1 MASTIPPWSEIPQD
15 ILGLVIDRLYSSPVQ
30 TRFSAAWSKILLAV
44 PVAAANRRGFQHLC
58 RRTRDSAA
66 ADRARFRAVCRSW
79 RLAMRHHVSKTP
91 GALPW
96 IVMSDGS
103 FFTHS
108 DGGCSAPRRL
118 PSLPRNARCIGSTD
132 EWLALDCTDAENVH
146 TYFLHNPFSNTTV
159 TLPELSPII
168 GNVSEFFEVRK
179 VLLRSSPRDI
189 VALMTNNSNYPIILI
204 RPGKGVWLPKP
215 DTTPF
220 NLIIDIV
227 FLEGK
232 LYGITQAEDL
242 ASVSI
247 DFDNYG
253 VPTVTTTERLIEHPP
268 LENCD
273 FDVWSDLDEKL
284 EANDGMDDKDEV
296 ENGGEDHDEELN
308 EVDARARALYEF
320 KKKTGDAMILEGTT
334 YLEDSEVPYE
344 PKDLIL
350 VNWYLIESHGKLLM
364 VRRQVEWPLY
374 SLSFTRKV
382 EVFEAN
388 TSAGAWVPVSGGIDS
403 QALFISSRFSKSIC
417 AFENVK
423 QDTIYFIDTGEMFN
437 TRSQSMSPPQRDIDR
452 RQSMWIFSPEIV
464 V

>member
-15 ILGLVIDRLYSSPVQ
+15 ILGLVIDRLYSSPGH

-58 RRTRDSAA
+58 RRTRHSAA

-79 RLAMRHHVSKTP
+79 HLAMRQHVSTTP
-91 GALPW
+91 EALPW

-118 PSLPRNARCIGSTD
+118 PSLPENARCIGSTD
-132 EWLALDCTDAENVH
+132 EWLALDCTDAENMH

-159 TLPELSPII
+159 PLPELSPII
-168 GNVSEFFEVRK
+168 GDVSEFFEVHK
-179 VLLRSSPRDI
+179 VLLRSSPHDI
-189 VALMTNNSNYPIILI
+189 VALMTNNSNHPIILI

-220 NLIIDIV
+220 NLIIDI
-227 FLEGK
+227 
-232 LYGITQAEDL
+232 DL

-247 DFDNYG
+247 DFDDHG
-253 VPTVTTTERLIEHPP
+253 IPTVTTTERLIKHPP

-273 FDVWSDLDEKL
+273 FDVWSDVDEKL
-284 EANDGMDDKDEV
+284 EANDGMGDKHEV
-296 ENGGEDHDEELN
+296 ENGGDDHDEELN
-308 EVDARARALYEF
+308 EVDARAHALYEF
-320 KKKTGDAMILEGTT
+320 KKRTGDGMILEGTT

-344 PKDLIL
+344 PNDLIS
-350 VNWYLIESHGKLLM
+350 VNWYLIESRGKLLM
-364 VRRQVEWPLY
+364 VRRQVQWPLY
-374 SLSFTRKV
+374 SIGFTRKV
-382 EVFEAN
+382 EVFKAN
-388 TSAGAWVPVSGGIDS
+388 ISAGAWVPVSGGIDS

-417 AFENVK
+417 ACENVEH
-423 QDTIYFIDTGEMFN
+423 DTIYFINTGEMFN

-452 RQSMWIFSPEIV
+452 RRSMWIFSSEIV